1 LKRDLNRKYVDVEL
15 DGERVRVEKLSEEE
29 IKEWNKHL
37 DTGEFTILTIR
48 AGWID
53 FDYGSTSLFDKE
65 ACERAWRELCRRKAL
80 AVYRLIW
87 YFPPFQFSS
96 GGEESSCMF
105 TLKYKGY
112 VFKVEDIF
120 GEHMGVNFLHLVT
133 KGEFRKLETT
143 ERKRREEYAPSKETG
158 WRRS

>member
-1 LKRDLNRKYVDVEL
+1 V
-15 DGERVRVEKLSEEE
+15 
-29 IKEWNKHL
+29 
-37 DTGEFTILTIR
+37 EFTILTIR

-53 FDYGSTSLFDKE
+53 FDYGSTSLFYRE
-65 ACERAWRELCRRKAL
+65 ACERAWRELCWRKAL

-120 GEHMGVNFLHLVT
+120 GEHMRVNFLHLVT
-133 KGEFRKLETT
+133 EEEFRKLETT
-143 ERKRREEYAPSKETG
+143 ERRRREEYAPFRGNWVEEIVSMIEYLTETL
-158 WRRS
+158 